1 MNVGIVYLWSC
12 VDVSDCYIGST
23 NSLSQRSALHRF
35 NYNRGSTTKLY
46 ECMRSNGGIGKWKC
60 DVLERIEGEYTRK
73 QLLEREQYH
82 IDKCQLPLLNT
93 NRAVQDPEQVKQ
105 YRKEFYRDYYQRNK
119 EAYKLRYENRKSQT
133 IVNG

>member
-1 MNVGIVYLWSC
+1 
-12 VDVSDCYIGST
+12 
-23 NSLSQRSALHRF
+23 
-35 NYNRGSTTKLY
+35 
-46 ECMRSNGGIGKWKC
+46 MRSNGGIGKWKC